1 MIGKPGPTRQ
11 SAAFA
16 LAISG
21 LCLLAGCAHYT
32 ALPLP
37 TTPPLARDV
46 RALAHAETIGGA
58 DPLSVSQVVDLA
70 LANNPD
76 LKAARLKRAIAAGQT
91 RQAGILP
98 NPSLTG
104 AFLPLLSGAGSVP
117 AWSIGLSQDIK
128 ALITYRA
135 RRRAAIDSERQ
146 VAADIVWQEW
156 QVAGQAR
163 QIASDLIVGANSRAS
178 YVAAYQLLAARNAN
192 LEQALAARN
201 VTLVTVAPDR
211 VALQAARTALNGL
224 DQRQLAL
231 MHQLDALL
239 GLLPDTVVPLAGHVD
254 LPPFDHGAIRA
265 GLVTLPQRRPDLIA
279 LQMGYAAT
287 DEQLRQAILSQF
299 PDLVLGGSVSSDN
312 SKVINGGPNATLGL
326 PIFDRNQGNVAI
338 TGATRAQLHADYD
351 ARLAAAIGSVG
362 AMLTEMDQLSAQ
374 LVVARRDLP
383 AARLAAERAQAA
395 FGASNLDERG
405 YVDLVSN
412 RFTKEQEIMTLEQA
426 LLDRQIAIQTLV
438 GDGLPTVDLSAGD
451 ARAVSK

>member
-1 MIGKPGPTRQ
+1 MTANSRTSQRRILRAVAI
-11 SAAFA
+11 AAF
-16 LAISG
+16 SQM
-21 LCLLAGCAHYT
+21 AGCAHYT
-32 ALPLP
+32 ALPLAKA
-37 TTPPLARDV
+37 PPLARS
-46 RALAHAETIGGA
+46 IGGLA
-58 DPLSVSQVVDLA
+58 SADTRIGTDPLTVGQVVNLA

-91 RQAGILP
+91 KQAGILP

-117 AWSIGLSQDIK
+117 AWNVGLSQDIK
-128 ALITYRA
+128 SLITYRT
-135 RRRAAIDSERQ
+135 RRRAAVDSERQ
-146 VAADIVWQEW
+146 VAADVVWQEW

-178 YVAAYQLLAARNAN
+178 YVAGYQLLAARNAK
-192 LEQALAARN
+192 LDQALAAHN

-211 VALQAARTALNGL
+211 VGLQAARTALNTL
-224 DQRQLAL
+224 DQKQASL

-239 GLLPDTVVPLAGHVD
+239 GLAPDIVVPLVTKVD
-254 LPPFDHGAIRA
+254 LPPFDPAAIRI
-265 GLVTLPQRRPDLIA
+265 GLTTLPERRPDLIA
-279 LQMGYAAT
+279 LQMGYAAA
-287 DEQLRQAILSQF
+287 DEQVRQAILSQF
-299 PDLVLGGSVSSDN
+299 PDLILGGSVSSDN

-338 TGATRAQLHADYD
+338 TTATRAQLHADYD
-351 ARLAAAIGSVG
+351 ARLSAAIGSVG
-362 AMLTEMDQLSAQ
+362 AMLSEMEQLSAQ
-374 LVVARRDLP
+374 LVIARRDLP

-412 RFTKEQEIMTLEQA
+412 RFTKEQEIMTLELA

-438 GDGLPTVDLSAGD
+438 GDGLPTVDLPVGD
-451 ARAVSK
+451 ARAMPK